1 MSSCLGCSC
10 SRPSGA
16 ELLRPGACGAVLL
29 STRVS
34 HTLAAIR
41 SAVSDAGL
49 RATGLAPGLLR
60 VQTPE
65 PGLLLSAVRAA
76 LSSVEAGEVRVA
88 VLSDESGDA
97 LLAAALGASTLAQV
111 SARVR
116 HADLLPLFADERGS
130 FRSVYQ
136 PIVSLTSPAPVVVGH
151 EALLRATGPSG
162 PLTPYEMFSAA
173 AESGWLHLL
182 DRVGRTT
189 ALRGAKGWLGDDLLF
204 VNFLPTTIYRPQVCL
219 ATTERAAAEAGL
231 RLDQLVFEVT
241 ESERVTDLDHLAD
254 VFAYYR
260 ERGCRV
266 ALDDLG
272 AGYSSLNMLV
282 RLQPDVVKLDKD
294 IVQRLPDPASA
305 AVVKAVVEITHAYGG
320 QVLAECVETR
330 DQADAARD
338 LGVDLGQGWFFGR
351 PVARDAGSAQV
362 ATPTVV
368 STVVAAAVT
377 APRASA
383 APAADDVRA
392 AVHHGDDAAVG
403 LVPGDDLPASLDVH
417 ELMGRAVAV
426 SSVGITISDARV
438 PGMPLVYVNEAFEQ
452 ITGWTAAQVLGS
464 SARLLQGPLTD
475 PAEILAMSRALGAG
489 RDHVALLR
497 NYCSDGRTWWNELRL
512 SPVRDEARVLTHYL
526 GFQTDVT
533 ARVEAERRVAHLA
546 FHDQLTGLPNRSRL
560 RDTLGDQIALADAAG
575 EHLALLFVDLD
586 EFKAAN
592 DRFGHAVGDGVL
604 AAAAARLRGAVA
616 AEHVVGRWGGDEF
629 LIVTAGSSPDRA
641 HAAAQRVAADV
652 VETFREPLLVAEGEA
667 ADASVVL
674 GASVGVAMFPQHG
687 RDPDSLLRAA
697 DDALYAAKDAGR
709 RRFAV
714 APAAPAPVPSQ
725 CTAQPA

>member
-34 HTLAAIR
+34 HTLTAIR
-41 SAVSDAGL
+41 SAVSDAGH
-49 RATGLAPGLLR
+49 RATELAPGLVR
-60 VQTPE
+60 VRTPE
-65 PGLLLSAVRAA
+65 PGLLLSAVREA

-151 EALLRATGPSG
+151 EALLRATGPNG

-219 ATTERAAAEAGL
+219 ATTERAATEAGL

-351 PVARDAGSAQV
+351 PVERDAGSAE
-362 ATPTVV
+362 ATTPTVAATAG
-368 STVVAAAVT
+368 STATVPVAT
-377 APRASA
+377 ADARALG
-383 APAADDVRA
+383 
-392 AVHHGDDAAVG
+392 HHGDDAAVG
-403 LVPGDDLPASLDVH
+403 LTAADVVLATVDVH

-452 ITGWTAAQVLGS
+452 ITGWTSAQVLGS
-464 SARLLQGPLTD
+464 SARLLQGSLTD
-475 PAEILAMSRALGAG
+475 PAEVEAMRRALDAG
-489 RDHVALLR
+489 RDHVCLLR
-497 NYCSDGRTWWNELRL
+497 NYCSDGRMWWNELRL
-512 SPVRDEARVLTHYL
+512 SPVRDEAGVLTHFL

-560 RDTLGDQIALADAAG
+560 RDTLGDHIALADAAG

-616 AEHVVGRWGGDEF
+616 AEHAVGRWGGDEF

-641 HAAAQRVAADV
+641 HDAAQRVAADV
-652 VETFREPLLVAEGEA
+652 VESFRAPLLVAQAVEGRS

-714 APAAPAPVPSQ
+714 APAAPAQVLSG
-725 CTAQPA
+725 CTVQPA